1 MADHS
6 NAELLTDHDLTIRMD
21 AGRNRPHAA
30 PDTPTLIRAFP
41 RHPQPSPPR
50 DLAGGPPAV

>member
-21 AGRNRPHAA
+21 AGQDRPHGA
-30 PDTPTLIRAFP
+30 PDTPTLICAFP
-41 RHPQPSPPR
+41 P
-50 DLAGGPPAV
+50 PPAAFPTA